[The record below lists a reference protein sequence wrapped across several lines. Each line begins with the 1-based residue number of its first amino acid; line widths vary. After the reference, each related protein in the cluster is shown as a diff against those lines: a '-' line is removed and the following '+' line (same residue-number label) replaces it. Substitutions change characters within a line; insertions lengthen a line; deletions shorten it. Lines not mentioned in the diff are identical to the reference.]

1 MLITLPGLGSTIE
14 FTGNWLVLVEKE
26 QNEIK
31 VRVHSRV
38 MKRDMTV

>member
-31 VRVHSRV
+31 VRVHNE
-38 MKRDMTV
+38 KRYDCLSY